1 MQNRF
6 MTRGLVIA
14 VSASA
19 FIGSVAFGQM
29 KYSRPRSQQSPTA
42 TPTPLPVIPPKETG
56 IRSQPQRTTPTPTP
70 SRQAF
75 GQSQMPMQRPTPTAA
90 PVPAKQ
96 AYSQIPRTGA
106 APVQP
111 QVSPMPNQRVVAGPN
126 QPRTLATPA
135 PVPQKPTPTPVPPPD
150 IQAYLNRQLKDG
162 KFHLNANG
170 KDLAL
175 TPFHVWRQKEI
186 APNSTSTCVDMR
198 SDEGRI
204 YDIDFV
210 TTGKDV
216 TAVRVHRIN
225 GEVVR

>member
-1 MQNRF
+1 
-6 MTRGLVIA
+6 
-14 VSASA
+14 
-19 FIGSVAFGQM
+19 M
-29 KYSRPRSQQSPTA
+29 KYSRSRSQQSPTP
-42 TPTPLPVIPPKETG
+42 TPTPLPLIAPKETG
-56 IRSQPQRTTPTPTP
+56 VRTQPQRTTPT
-70 SRQAF
+70 RQAF
-75 GQSQMPMQRPTPTAA
+75 AQPQTSMQRPTPT

-126 QPRTLATPA
+126 QPRTILPTPA

-150 IQAYLNRQLKDG
+150 IQAYLGRQLKDG

-170 KDLAL
+170 KDLPL

-225 GEVVR
+225 GETVR